1 MQTVWDASEGVPVFD
16 NPTEAALSQW
26 ASTPSAH
33 AAVVE
38 IRPAA
43 DEGAVWA
50 VVQLDGPP
58 GFHDQDIVTCMKTGD
73 GRWWAGGSTGSS
85 SNR

>member
-1 MQTVWDASEGVPVFD
+1 MPKVWDAPDGFPLFN
-16 NPTEAALSQW
+16 NPSEAALSQW

-38 IRPAA
+38 VRPAA
-43 DEGAVWA
+43 DEGAVWV
-50 VVQLDGPP
+50 VVQLDGAH
-58 GFHDQDIVTCMKTGD
+58 GFQDQDIVTCMKTAD
-73 GRWWAGGSTGSS
+73 GRWWAGSSTGSN